1 MSVDREK
8 VIWGFIIAIPS
19 IIIGMLPL
27 AFPRTVIWI
36 IGGLVAFWIA
46 CGFSWLVLR
55 VRTLQSELEKE
66 KKSQKPLESTGWET
80 LEEVDLFLEGW
91 RSTQVFT
98 LQKDDKIRVTASGPK
113 RFIVHLA
120 SDLSTKRFKS
130 LKKTSE
136 TKSWTGT
143 WETNAEGSYA
153 IVLEPA
159 GGSPFWVRIRVDRK
173 QNRFA
178 VTHSGKVKD

>member
-19 IIIGMLPL
+19 IVIGMLPL
-27 AFPRTVIWI
+27 AFPRMVIWI
-36 IGGLVAFWIA
+36 IGGLVAFWIVCA
-46 CGFSWLVLR
+46 FSWLVWRLR
-55 VRTLQSELEKE
+55 MVQSELEENKRN
-66 KKSQKPLESTGWET
+66 QKPLESPGWET

-91 RSTQVFT
+91 KSTQVF
-98 LQKDDKIRVTASGPK
+98 LLHKDDKIRVTASGPK

-120 SDLSTKRFKS
+120 SDLSTKKFKS
-130 LKKTSE
+130 LRKTSE

-143 WETNAEGSYA
+143 WEMNADGSYT
-153 IVLEPA
+153 IVVEPA
-159 GGSPFWVRIRVDRK
+159 GETPFWVNIRVDRK

-178 VTHSGKVKD
+178 VHVGKVKY